1 MKRSVVNV
9 RTALRFRQ
17 GFIII
22 FFILCCIILGISAQ
36 AKDISPKVDGRAST
50 LKKQNKMY
58 TNACQ
63 LLKEKRNKKDKA
75 KAHKTKW
82 R

>member
-1 MKRSVVNV
+1 MKRSIVNV
-9 RTALRFRQ
+9 QTALRFRQ

-22 FFILCCIILGISAQ
+22 FIILCFIILGISAQ
-36 AKDISPKVDGRAST
+36 AKESSPKVDERTSM
-50 LKKQNKMY
+50 LKKQNRMY

-63 LLKEKRNKKDKA
+63 LLKEKWNKKDKV
-75 KAHKTKW
+75 KGHKTKW

>member
-9 RTALRFRQ
+9 KTALRFRQ

-36 AKDISPKVDGRAST
+36 AKGLSSKVDGRAAL

-63 LLKEKRNKKDKA
+63 LLKKKQNKKDKA